1 MRACRSATRARTSA
15 SSPIAPTALPA
26 GGSSRRCPFPWPP
39 APSAPR
45 PPPPT
50 RPKSR
55 RREARLRVHGNE
67 RVERGI
73 QFLDSIQKELCQLHA
88 RDLFLRERGG
98 KFLERG
104 VQHP

>member
-1 MRACRSATRARTSA
+1 MRSCRSATRARTSA

-45 PPPPT
+45 PP
-50 RPKSR
+50 RLS
-55 RREARLRVHGNE
+55 EAFLRVHGKE
-67 RVERGI
+67 RVEGGI

-88 RDLFLRERGG
+88 RDLFLRERAG